1 MATVY
6 GSYVATD
13 DWRARLDYTV
23 SSTDTSVT
31 FKLTGYI
38 DTWYGWSSAGKANCT
53 LTCGSST
60 ASGSVTGFSTNS
72 TKQVVS
78 KSFTVSKTSSSQS
91 VALKAKVTVSG
102 ISIYSGMSST
112 ASTTYTVPAITYSTP
127 NAPSSCS
134 ATRNS
139 DSKATVTWT
148 NGSTSTTRPRT
159 RTYVERSTDGGSYTQ
174 LGYVGSST
182 TSYTD
187 SSISANHRYAYR
199 VRAYG
204 NGGYSSYAT
213 SGYIYTTPAA
223 PSSVTLQRDG
233 DGTVVKVSA
242 DVSSS
247 PYATSWDIQY
257 SLNGGEWSDSKSVD
271 GFPAN
276 LDPGGGSVVVR
287 VRSVRSSLTSGWTE
301 SAAIT
306 TICAPNAPSVTVGTG
321 ASVQVAGVPLPV
333 TWVPNHPDGTEQA
346 QAQVEYTIGSGS
358 ATTATVSGT
367 TTTYSLP
374 SSAYL
379 NPTTVVVRVRTRG
392 SYEDWG
398 EWSSYVTVSLYDEP
412 TASFTEPAADDT
424 VIMALPLE
432 VAWDASDDT
441 GISSQTL
448 SLISDEGATLWSAT
462 LSGSARSYSVTDE
475 QYGFENLTGYLLRL
489 TVRAG
494 STLTA
499 TAERTFSTDWL
510 EPVAPAVEVDA
521 AEGLALDITVAQGEP
536 DPDDEH
542 AEERPDAVSFS
553 VVRVTSDGSWT
564 VATGLTEG
572 QTVRDP
578 LPPLNID
585 FTYVVTAAAATG
597 VTSRTEVTA
606 YIDSGGEEAFNFG
619 SGASVSLLLGYNAS
633 GSQRT
638 SHGGSTYAFATG
650 GDSLPLYYPT
660 GELEG
665 TVSRSYATADLDLYR
680 RVRELA
686 REWPECWFRDYDGFR
701 HMGACEFST
710 SIVQGSRVAREI
722 DVSITECE
730 FEEAW

>member
-6 GSYVATD
+6 GSWVATD

-38 DTWYGWSSAGKANCT
+38 NTIYGYTSSGKANCT

-102 ISIYSGMSST
+102 VSVYSGSSST

-223 PSSVTLQRDG
+223 PSSVTLQRSG
-233 DGTVVKVSA
+233 DGTAVQVSA
-242 DVSSS
+242 EVSNAT
-247 PYATSWDIQY
+247 YATSWDVQY
-257 SLNGGEWSDSKSVD
+257 SLNGGEWEDAGSVTS
-271 GFPAN
+271 FPKTIN
-276 LDPGGGSVVVR
+276 PGGGSVVVR
-287 VRSVRSSLTSGWTE
+287 VRSVRSTLASGWTE

-321 ASVQVAGVPLPV
+321 ASVQVAGVPLAV
-333 TWVPNHPDGTEQA
+333 TWVPNHTDGTAQT
-346 QAQVEYTIGSGS
+346 QAQVEYTVGSGS
-358 ATTATVSGT
+358 ATTATVSGA

-379 NPTTVVVRVRTRG
+379 DPTTVTVRVRTHG
-392 SYEDWG
+392 SYDDWG

-412 TASFTEPAADDT
+412 TAAFTEPATDDT

-448 SLISDEGATLWSAT
+448 SLVSDEGDTLWSAT

-521 AEGLALDITVAQGEP
+521 AEGLALDVTVAQGEP
-536 DPDDEH
+536 DEDDEH
-542 AEERPDAVSFS
+542 ASERPEAVSFTVS
-553 VVRVTSDGSWT
+553 RVTSDGSWT

-578 LPPLNID
+578 LPPLNVD

-665 TVSRSYATADLDLYR
+665 TVSRSYATADLELYR

>member
-1 MATVY
+1 MV
-6 GSYVATD
+6 TD
-13 DWRARLDYTV
+13 CTAE
-23 SSTDTSVT
+23 TDTTYTLRVRAYWCSVAWGYSVT
-31 FKLTGYI
+31 
-38 DTWYGWSSAGKANCT
+38 NCSGT
-53 LTCGSST
+53 ATNGSST
-60 ASGSVTGFSTNS
+60 ASATFTASSGTGQTVEKLVA
-72 TKQVVS
+72 TKS
-78 KSFTVSKTSSSQS
+78 ATYTKSSSSQS
-91 VALKAKVTVSG
+91 ITCKAKCVLSG
-102 ISIYSGMSST
+102 GYHDGTST
-112 ASTTYTVPAITYSTP
+112 ATVTHTIPAITYSTP

-134 ATRNS
+134 ATRSS

-223 PSSVTLQRDG
+223 PSSVTLQRSG
-233 DGTVVKVSA
+233 DGTAVQVSA
-242 DVSSS
+242 EVSNAT
-247 PYATSWDIQY
+247 YATSWDVQY
-257 SLNGGEWSDSKSVD
+257 SLNGGEWEDVGSVTS
-271 GFPAN
+271 FPKTIN
-276 LDPGGGSVVVR
+276 PGGGSVVVR
-287 VRSVRSSLTSGWTE
+287 VRSVRSSLTSAWTE

-321 ASVQVAGVPLPV
+321 ASVQVAGVPLSV
-333 TWVPNHPDGTEQA
+333 TWVPNHPDGTEQT

-358 ATTATVSGT
+358 ATTATVTGAT
-367 TTTYSLP
+367 TSYSLP

-379 NPTTVVVRVRTRG
+379 NPTTVMVRVRTHG

-432 VAWDASDDT
+432 VAWDASDAT

-462 LSGSARSYSVTDE
+462 LSGSARSYSITDE
-475 QYGFENLTGYLLRL
+475 QYGFENLNGYLLRL

-499 TAERTFSTDWL
+499 TAERAFSTDWL

-521 AEGLALDITVAQGEP
+521 AEGLALDVTVAQGEP
-536 DPDDEH
+536 DEDDEH
-542 AEERPDAVSFS
+542 ASERPDAVSFT
-553 VVRVTSDGSWT
+553 VTRVTSDGSWT

-619 SGASVSLLLGYNAS
+619 SGASVTLLLGYNAS